1 MLRQISLDPETRTH
15 AIRTLG
21 ELGDCAVAPLLAAM
35 LERETPLARI
45 AIIGALADLRDPGAE
60 PLLVRALA
68 DAEPEVRRSAVD
80 ALARFGTPT
89 AMRHGLAA
97 ARDPEWQVR
106 AASVE
111 LLSITDDALS
121 VGALERLC
129 FDENAFV
136 ADAARRRLEQKRPL

>member
-1 MLRQISLDPETRTH
+1 MSS
-15 AIRTLG
+15 
-21 ELGDCAVAPLLAAM
+21 GDGSVAPLLAAM
-35 LERETPLARI
+35 MERETPSVASRSSARWP
-45 AIIGALADLRDPGAE
+45 DLRDPGAE

-68 DAEPEVRRSAVD
+68 DSEPEVRRSAVD

-89 AMRHGLAA
+89 AIRHGLAA

-106 AASVE
+106 AASLE